1 MANKEKQLHSVSET
15 LLPIVEAPLTLVQD
29 QDENEKGF
37 RTFKIQ
43 GYEDF
48 MENLTYYSEQAESY
62 QYKEE
67 DRQDVKKL
75 NAGLKRLIKETRA
88 DIRDQESE
96 LFTPAKEQVRE
107 IENQV
112 MNIVSTLQKNI
123 DAEDE
128 RDRHEK
134 YTKLEAL
141 FNDGKRAY
149 DTLRDTS
156 LEFTHITEANWT
168 NRSMSQTKITEE
180 VHKRLRTLDALMSD
194 DTLPEHVT
202 IDTVV
207 YKLQASDWDGLVAN
221 QMIKKDE
228 QERLE
233 QIELEEARKALAE
246 QKRLKAEAEAE
257 AAEELKRLKEERLA
271 AEAANA
277 PVPEPEPTY
286 STLEIDDRDRA
297 KVEQLLTNAGIKYTF
312 KE

>member
-1 MANKEKQLHSVSET
+1 
-15 LLPIVEAPLTLVQD
+15 
-29 QDENEKGF
+29 
-37 RTFKIQ
+37 
-43 GYEDF
+43 
-48 MENLTYYSEQAESY
+48 
-62 QYKEE
+62 
-67 DRQDVKKL
+67 
-75 NAGLKRLIKETRA
+75 
-88 DIRDQESE
+88 
-96 LFTPAKEQVRE
+96 VRE
-107 IENQV
+107 IETQV

-134 YTKLEAL
+134 YVKLEAL

-168 NRSMSQTKITEE
+168 NRSMRQTKITEE

-194 DTLPEHVT
+194 DALPDYVT

-228 QERLE
+228 QDRLE

-246 QKRLKAEAEAE
+246 QPPLEAEAQAQ
-257 AAEELKRLKEERLA
+257 AAAELKRLKEERLA
-271 AEAANA
+271 ADAAKE
-277 PVPEPEPTY
+277 PVPGPEPTY
-286 STLEIDDRDRA
+286 ATVEVRDRDPA
-297 KVEQLLTNAGIKYTF
+297 NVEQLLTNAGSNYPF
-312 KE
+312 KEQRCYTL